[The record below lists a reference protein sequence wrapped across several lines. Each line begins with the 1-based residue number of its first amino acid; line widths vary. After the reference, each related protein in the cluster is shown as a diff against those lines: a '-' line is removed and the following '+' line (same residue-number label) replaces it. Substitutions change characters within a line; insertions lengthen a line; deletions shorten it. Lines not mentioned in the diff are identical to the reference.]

1 MRPAVTLT
9 ISRGPLKGK
18 RLVFEEPAVVTVGR
32 AFDCNLHVPSHDD
45 YMDVSRH
52 HAWFDINPPGI
63 RVFDSGSRN
72 GTYVNGV
79 NTSDIS
85 DRLPI
90 SDLQD
95 GDEVRIGSLVLQ
107 VGVRVHDSPADEA
120 RHAESNL
127 ALCV

>member
-1 MRPAVTLT
+1 MRPTITLT

-32 AFDCNLHVPSHDD
+32 ASDCDLPVPSHDD

-52 HAWFDINPPGI
+52 HGWFDIDPPSI
-63 RVFDSGSRN
+63 RVFDAASRN

-79 NTSDIS
+79 RTSGTSDHV
-85 DRLPI
+85 PN

-95 GDEVRIGSLVLQ
+95 GDEVRMGSLVLH
-107 VGVRVHDSPADEA
+107 VGICVHGFPADEA
-120 RHAESNL
+120 GHAES
-127 ALCV
+127 LCIQA